1 MSFRKLPPTILVSI
15 SVLSP
20 LLGPSQDTNC
30 PNSTSILEWAKS
42 SEFIYLFGLG
52 QCKLFR
58 GLILLDS
65 WTPHKNNY
73 QYSITEKNSW
83 KGEGKKKWKEF
94 LVMVLVAGKKHWEK
108 IKRNEMFSNVER
120 NCFLQNNTCFQK
132 ENVFMKHFYHVRKNV
147 F

>member
-1 MSFRKLPPTILVSI
+1 MSFRKLPPTILVPI

-20 LLGPSQDTNC
+20 LLGPSQDNNC

-65 WTPHKNNY
+65 WTPTKT
-73 QYSITEKNSW
+73 ITNILLLRKIVEK
-83 KGEGKKKWKEF
+83 EKE
-94 LVMVLVAGKKHWEK
+94 
-108 IKRNEMFSNVER
+108 KRNER
-120 NCFLQNNTCFQK
+120 NF
-132 ENVFMKHFYHVRKNV
+132 
-147 F
+147 